1 MALLEVMVALVILGA
16 AGSGLVAALGAALR
30 SEDQLSRREATLVG
44 ADRVLTA
51 MTLLTRHDLDRRLGR
66 HRVGEFLV
74 EVQRPQPTLYRISIA
89 EVLAPEVE
97 SLVTVVYRPGPLSP

>member
-30 SEDQLSRREATLVG
+30 SEDQLSRREATLVA

-51 MTLLTRHDLDRRLGR
+51 MTLLSGSDLDQRIGHHELY
-66 HRVGEFLV
+66 EFV
-74 EVQRPQPTLYRISIA
+74 VSVQRPQRTLYRIAVSEA
-89 EVLAPEVE
+89 VSPDVE
-97 SLVTVVYRPGPLSP
+97 MLVTVVYRPDPASP